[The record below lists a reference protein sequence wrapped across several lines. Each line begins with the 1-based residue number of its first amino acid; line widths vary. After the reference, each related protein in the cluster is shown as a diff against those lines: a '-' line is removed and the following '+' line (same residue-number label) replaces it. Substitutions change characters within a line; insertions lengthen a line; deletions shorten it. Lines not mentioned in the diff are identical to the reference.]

1 MDSFA
6 SDSSSDSSDSDSEE
20 EEKINF
26 QTDSMKHNTIAEKP
40 FAERCPVRSVFCS
53 TLYYN
58 RFVLKQDISHLTG
71 SWTNTATF
79 PATIPATF
87 TANAAN

>member
-6 SDSSSDSSDSDSEE
+6 SDSSESSDNDSEE
-20 EEKINF
+20 EDKIEF
-26 QTDSMKHNTIAEKP
+26 PYSMKHNTIVEKP

-58 RFVLKQDISHLTG
+58 RFVLKQDISHLTTREIFHPCLTG
-71 SWTNTATF
+71 S
-79 PATIPATF
+79 
-87 TANAAN
+87 

>member
-6 SDSSSDSSDSDSEE
+6 SDSSESSDNDSEE
-20 EEKINF
+20 EDKFEF
-26 QTDSMKHNTIAEKP
+26 QTDSMKHNTIVEKP

-58 RFVLKQDISHLTG
+58 RFVLKQDISHLTTREIFHPCLTG
-71 SWTNTATF
+71 S
-79 PATIPATF
+79 
-87 TANAAN
+87 